1 MRVVFLTHNFPRF
14 PGDVSG
20 NFLVPLAQGLQQRGV
35 EVVVVAPSD
44 AGDVGKAQVEGIPV
58 RRVRYAQPKNETLAY
73 RGTMLDAVR
82 MQGGLR
88 ALYGLWRAMRRE
100 TQAELAAG
108 AHLVHAHWWVPGG
121 LAAPTS
127 APLVLT
133 IHGTDARLLQR
144 SRLARTLARPLFR
157 RARVVTT
164 VSNPIA
170 TTIRESL
177 GTFIDTDRVQPMPV
191 PLTDER
197 WTTGGAGV
205 MVVSR
210 LTPQKRVHLALEALA
225 CLRDLDVRLPLTVV
239 GDGPERAALEQR
251 VVALALS
258 TQVTFAGSLTRT
270 RVLDLLCRAD
280 LMLFPAEGEGFG
292 LVAAE
297 ALMRGVPVVSCWD
310 GGGVLDVVPEHGAG
324 RLVIPSGEAIADAA
338 LGLLRD
344 PATPELTRR
353 VGAEWRHRLS
363 PARVAEVCEGWYH
376 EALRRE

>member
-1 MRVVFLTHNFPRF
+1 MGCR
-14 PGDVSG
+14 
-20 NFLVPLAQGLQQRGV
+20 QRGV

-44 AGDVGKAQVEGIPV
+44 AGDVGPAQVDGIPV
-58 RRVRYAQPKNETLAY
+58 RRVRYAQPHNETLAY

-82 MQGGLR
+82 MQGGMR
-88 ALYGLWRAMRRE
+88 ALHGLWRAMRRA

-108 AHLVHAHWWVPGG
+108 AQLVHAHWWVPGG

-133 IHGTDARLLQR
+133 VHGTDARLLQR
-144 SRLARTLARPLFR
+144 SRLARMIARPLFR

-177 GTFIDTDRVQPMPV
+177 GTFIEPERVQPMPV
-191 PLTDER
+191 PLADER
-197 WTTGGAGV
+197 WTTGGSGL

-251 VVALALS
+251 AAALDLS
-258 TQVTFAGSLTRT
+258 TQVTFAGGLTRT

-344 PATPELTRR
+344 PDTPELARR

-363 PARVAEVCEGWYH
+363 PARVAEVCEGWYR
-376 EALRRE
+376 EALRRD